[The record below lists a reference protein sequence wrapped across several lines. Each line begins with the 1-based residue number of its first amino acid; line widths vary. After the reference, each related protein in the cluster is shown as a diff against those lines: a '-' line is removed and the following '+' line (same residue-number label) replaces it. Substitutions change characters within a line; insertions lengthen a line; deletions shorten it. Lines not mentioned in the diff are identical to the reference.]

1 MRTRNVWALKIV
13 IGLMIVGVP
22 WSASAAS
29 ATGCEGGGFTV
40 MTTAQAFSGDVD
52 TTIPAAAV
60 GTVLRV
66 RGRYIE
72 FDVRADTFEVVD
84 YTLTGAANPLDL
96 TGGVRTVLFA
106 SKKADAGTLTS
117 AVSIQV
123 SNDDLELQRAGAVA
137 SIKLQAKDCA
147 QGGIFQMEPERADG
161 GTTVIT
167 HRLAPGVFYFDN
179 PNFRPPLPDL
189 PLCPPGGPFTKEC
202 FAVPVR
208 PRINFANNVSKRLV
222 GRDSTQVATAITQS
236 RTIASWMVASGGRLG
251 GVLGEDSTEVAPPA
265 TVCVKNCQAQNRG
278 RGRFVNLGFPFPV
291 PPTSI
296 LPLP

>member
-1 MRTRNVWALKIV
+1 MNYVWAMKSAMVVMLAGAV
-13 IGLMIVGVP
+13 ASP
-22 WSASAAS
+22 ASAAS

-40 MTTAQAFSGDVD
+40 MTVSQAFSGSVD
-52 TTIPAAAV
+52 TTIPA
-60 GTVLRV
+60 GTVGALLRV
-66 RGRYIE
+66 RGRYVE

-84 YTLTGAANPLDL
+84 YALTGAANPLDL

-106 SKKADAGTLTS
+106 SKKPEAGTLTS
-117 AVSIQV
+117 AVSILV
-123 SNDDLELQRAGAVA
+123 SNDDLQLQRAGDVG

-147 QGGIFQMEPERADG
+147 SGGIFQMEPQRADG

-167 HRLAPGVFYFDN
+167 HTLGPGVFYFDN
-179 PNFRPPLPDL
+179 PNFRPPLPNL
-189 PLCPPGGPFTKEC
+189 PLCPPGGPFTKDC

-208 PRINFANNVSKRLV
+208 PRINFANNVSKQLV

-236 RTIASWMVASGGRLG
+236 RTRASWMVASGGRLG

-265 TVCVKNCQAQNRG
+265 TVCVMNCQAQNRG

-291 PPTSI
+291 PATSI
-296 LPLP
+296 LPPP